1 MKYRKVGVVMEEKR
15 FYTAKEIAEI
25 YNVTPYTVTQNWGSK
40 GLKRIRGKKSSYL
53 YKLEWVD
60 EYIEQAVMQKTD
72 NICDVKKI
80 NFKKSTASRS
90 KKIQYV
96 V

>member
-1 MKYRKVGVVMEEKR
+1 MEEKR
-15 FYTAKEIAEI
+15 FYTTEEIAKI
-25 YNVTPYTVTQNWGSK
+25 YNVAPYTVTQNWVKK
-40 GLKRIRGKKSSYL
+40 GLKHFRGKKNSYL

-60 EYIEQAVMQKTD
+60 EYIEQAIMQKTD

-80 NFKKSTASRS
+80 NFKKSTSSRS

>member
-1 MKYRKVGVVMEEKR
+1 MEEKR

-25 YNVTPYTVTQNWGSK
+25 YNVTPYTVTQNWRKK
-40 GLKRIRGKKSSYL
+40 GLKHIRGKKNSYL

-60 EYIEQAVMQKTD
+60 EYIEQAIMQKTE
-72 NICDVKKI
+72 NICSVKKI
-80 NFKKSTASRS
+80 NFKKPISSKN

-96 V
+96 I